1 MNVRDEGD
9 ILERES
15 LGFRAKWERER
26 ERERHRLGKRE
37 KRESEENALKSDM
50 SSVYKEIKGWDLIT

>member
-1 MNVRDEGD
+1 MRDEGD

-26 ERERHRLGKRE
+26 ETSVGKE
-37 KRESEENALKSDM
+37 GEGGK
-50 SSVYKEIKGWDLIT
+50 